1 MRKTFSTHAAFSLIE
16 VSITLGVVVFAL
28 VGLIGVLP
36 LAIEQTR
43 LCVNETHG
51 AQLARMVCTT
61 IEGEPYKA
69 SPCFSTS
76 GSLID
81 FSIMAPG
88 SDPIVLFAS
97 YDVRNDAHIT
107 RTDIAPPNSEYRI
120 ELRCLPITLD
130 GTDGTEVRGQSVN
143 VRITDYPAQ
152 KSVAFEGVQ
161 FIPRLQRSVPSTPIP
176 K

>member
-1 MRKTFSTHAAFSLIE
+1 MKRRSSHSAAFSLIE

-36 LAIEQTR
+36 LAIDQSR

-61 IEGEPYKA
+61 IEAEPYKA

-76 GSLID
+76 GSVVD
-81 FSIMAPG
+81 FSSMAPG
-88 SDPIVLFAS
+88 SAPVVLYAS

-107 RTDIAPPNSEYRI
+107 RADIAPANSEYRI
-120 ELRCLPITLD
+120 ELHFLPMTLD
-130 GTDGTEVRGQSVN
+130 GSAGSAVRGQSVN
-143 VRITDYPAQ
+143 IRITDYPAQ

-161 FIPRLQRSVPSTPIP
+161 FIPRLQRSVPT

>member
-1 MRKTFSTHAAFSLIE
+1 MKHTTARNAAFSLIE

-28 VGLIGVLP
+28 VGLVGVLP
-36 LAIEQTR
+36 VAIEQSR

-51 AQLARMVCTT
+51 AQLARMICTT

-69 SPCFSTS
+69 SKCFSTDGSTVDYSSMTS
-76 GSLID
+76 GSSPL
-81 FSIMAPG
+81 
-88 SDPIVLFAS
+88 VLFAS

-107 RTDIAPPNSEYRI
+107 RSKDAPANAEYRI
-120 ELRCLPITLD
+120 ELRFTPMTLD
-130 GTDGTEVRGQSVN
+130 GTSSTDVRGQSVN
-143 VRITDYPAQ
+143 IRITDYPAQ

-161 FIPRLQRSVPSTPIP
+161 FIPRLLRSVPT